1 MSVIDDSLRELQRQ
15 FVAGLPERLDVLH
28 ERYRGL
34 CPGAWQVD
42 AAAELHRHIHSLI
55 GSAGTFGMQSVSA
68 AARQLEIRLKA
79 IVDSGAAPEEDAW
92 AAIGAELER
101 LQQLAH
107 SPLHS
112 EAPTL
117 TSPQAT
123 PRLDRPPLIDIV
135 EDDTEQ
141 AEHLARILRDAEYRV
156 RIFSAP
162 DEFRGA
168 DDAPD
173 AVVLDMVFPEGDTAG
188 AELLAELKAGSKG
201 SPPVVVTSVRDDIE
215 ARLAALRGGA
225 RRYLLKPINPQA
237 LVELLDVLT
246 GRMPSNPF
254 RVLLVDDDPLL
265 LEAQSVVLRGAG
277 MAVQALSRPLEALE
291 ALDAFCPDVV
301 VLDVHMSELRGPELA
316 ALVRERDEYLAL
328 PILFLSAETDKSLQ
342 LEALSQGGD
351 DFLVKPVEADHLIAA
366 VSARARRSRQHAA
379 MQQRLQDTL
388 YERERE
394 HLALD
399 QHAIVSM
406 ADVAGNIIYAND
418 KFCEIS
424 GYQRA
429 ELIGQNHRMLK
440 SQEHSRAFYEAMW
453 ETISSGQVWYGEICN
468 RAKDGSLYWVQSTIT
483 PFLDEHGLPYQYVS
497 IRTDITGI
505 KAAEAAQRAQNA
517 MRKVVG
523 QAAADLLAAGA
534 DSLDA
539 AIDRTL
545 RRIGMHLGADCAY
558 LFQFSEDGTRMGS
571 SHEWCAPGVDRKQED
586 LQDIPLTAVPWW
598 RAHLLGD
605 QPVMVSDVAALPLE
619 AAAEKALFES
629 MGIRSF
635 SDFPI
640 RRGGK
645 SLGAICFHHRVGTPL
660 ASTNLDLLGLLAG
673 LVGSALLRAA
683 VDREIREQ
691 QRFTQDVLDSVSA
704 HIAVLDRDGVIV
716 AVNEPWRR
724 YGAENAPEPADA
736 DRGDDVGTNYLEICR
751 HAEDTIE
758 PTASDAA
765 RGIEAVIAGRSP
777 RFRLEYP
784 CHSPTR
790 AQWYEMT
797 VLPLTH
803 EGRGVVVSHAN
814 ITERKLA
821 EQAAETAKERLRRGQ
836 MFANIGTWEWNI
848 VTGELYW
855 SERIPPLFGYLEGE
869 LETSYD
875 NFLAAIH
882 PEDRDAV
889 IAAVNACVADD
900 VPYDIEHRV
909 VWPDGTVRWLMERG
923 AAVRDADG
931 RALRMIGV
939 VQDIDDRKNAEL
951 ALAERE
957 RQLVE
962 AQALASLGNWRA
974 DLVSG
979 ELFWSDEIYRI
990 FGHEP
995 GSITPSVDVFY
1006 AAVHPDDLQRVRDDV
1021 LEAERTGRHDV
1032 VHRIVRP
1039 DGSIRHVNEL
1049 AQAETDADGN
1059 LIRLTG
1065 TVQDV
1070 TEQVEAE
1077 QRIRESEERFV
1088 FAVEGAGDGVWDWD
1102 IKSGRMTFSGQY
1114 EPMLG
1119 YRPGELEPSVES
1131 WKGSVHPEDLGGVQ
1145 QQLADYLAGD
1155 SDRYNVE
1162 LRLRCKNGSYKWV
1175 LCRGTVVERDVRG
1188 DPVRMIGIHSDID
1201 ARKAAEETLQIFRHV
1216 VNSVL
1221 DGVLVIDAAGVIQ
1234 LASPAVRAIFGYD
1247 QQDLVGN
1254 NVSMLMPD
1262 PVRSEHDG
1270 YLQRYR
1276 ASGEA
1281 RVINRLVE
1289 VTGQKAD
1296 GAEFPLEVSVSE
1308 IAIAGQQYFVGL
1320 LRDISE
1326 RKQAEEA
1333 LVAAREEADRANQAK
1348 SEFLSSMSHEL
1359 RTPMNAILGFG
1370 QLLEYDDSLGEEP
1383 QENVSEI
1390 LRAGKHL
1397 LELINEILDLA
1408 KIESGRIDMS
1418 LEPVEVDPVV
1428 QECLSLVGT
1437 AADQRHI
1444 HLHHEGTEG
1453 VVVRADLTRLKQ
1465 ALLNLVSNAVKYNR
1479 DGGHVKVDTHREGSD
1494 RLRIR
1499 VADTGKGIPEDK
1511 LEDLF
1516 DPFNRL
1522 DAENSGI
1529 EGTGIGLTLTR
1540 RMVELMRGTVGVESE
1555 PEVGSTFWIELPLA
1569 GAGAEGSP
1577 LRGAEPALPR
1587 GASPEDCGLSD
1598 EQSRT
1603 VLYIEDN
1610 PANLRL
1616 VEQLVGQ
1623 LPEVRLL
1630 TAHTPWLGMDL
1641 VREHRPDLIL
1651 LDINLP
1657 GMDGYQVLEVLQ
1669 AEAELERTPV
1679 VAVTANAM
1687 PRDIERGM
1695 AAGFADYL
1703 TKPLNVG
1710 QFLDTVQ
1717 RHLAKRTT

>member
-1 MSVIDDSLRELQRQ
+1 MSAGSGSLDELQRR
-15 FVAGLPERLDVLH
+15 FAEALPDKLENLRSQYQRLDPSDWEPSLAESLLH
-28 ERYRGL
+28 QL
-34 CPGAWQVD
+34 
-42 AAAELHRHIHSLI
+42 HSLT
-55 GSAGTFGMQSVSA
+55 GSAGTFGLAAMSA
-68 AARQLEIRLKA
+68 ASRELETRIKN
-79 IVDSGAAPEEDAW
+79 IVEAGTPPGHEAW
-92 AAIGAELER
+92 TAIGPELVR
-101 LQQLAH
+101 LGDLAH
-107 SPLHS
+107 GPDPFVLPANPSR
-112 EAPTL
+112 
-117 TSPQAT
+117 T
-123 PRLDRPPLIDIV
+123 PVVHLV
-135 EDDTEQ
+135 EDDLEQ
-141 AEHLARILRDAEYRV
+141 AEYLARVLRDDGYQVKVFTILEDFRTAFAE
-156 RIFSAP
+156 
-162 DEFRGA
+162 
-168 DDAPD
+168 DDLPAV
-173 AVVLDMVFPEGDTAG
+173 VVLDMVFPEGDNAG
-188 AELLAELKAGSKG
+188 AELLAELQAQQEHC
-201 SPPVVVTSVRDDIE
+201 PPVVFASLRDDLD
-215 ARLAALRGGA
+215 ARLAAYRAGA
-225 RRYLLKPINPQA
+225 SRYLLKPLDPRV
-237 LVELLDVLT
+237 LVDVLDILT
-246 GRMPSNPF
+246 ARVPVEPY

-265 LEAQSVVLRGAG
+265 LEAEAAVLRAAG
-277 MAVQALSRPLEALE
+277 MTVQALTQPRD
-291 ALDAFCPDVV
+291 ALDVLDDFRPDVV
-301 VLDVHMSELRGPELA
+301 VLDVYMPDVSGPEVA
-316 ALVRERDEYLAL
+316 AILRERDDSLTL
-328 PILFLSAETDKSLQ
+328 PILFLSAETDKDKQ
-342 LEALSQGGD
+342 LAALGLGGD
-351 DFLVKPVEADHLIAA
+351 DFLVKPIQAEHLVAA
-366 VSARARRSRQHAA
+366 VTARARRVRQSASLQRR
-379 MQQRLQDTL
+379 QQDLS

-399 QHAIVSM
+399 QHAIVSI

-424 GYQRA
+424 GYERA
-429 ELIGQNHRMLK
+429 ELMGQDHRMLK
-440 SQEHSRAFYEAMW
+440 SQEHPPAFYEAMW
-453 ETISSGQVWYGEICN
+453 ETISSGQVWHGEICN
-468 RAKDGSLYWVQSTIT
+468 RAKDGSSYWVESTIT
-483 PFLDEHGLPYQYVS
+483 PFLDKHGLPYQYVS
-497 IRTDITGI
+497 IRTDITRI

-517 MRKVVG
+517 MRTVVG
-523 QAAADLLAAGA
+523 EAAADLLAAGA
-534 DSLDA
+534 ESLDA
-539 AIDRTL
+539 AIDQTL
-545 RRIGMHLGADCAY
+545 CRIGMHLGADCAY
-558 LFQFSEDGTRMGS
+558 LFQFSEDGARMSS
-571 SHEWCAPGVDRKQED
+571 SHEWCAPGVDRKKED

-598 RAHLLGD
+598 RDRLLRD
-605 QPVMVSDVAALPLE
+605 EPVIVSDVAALPPE
-619 AAAEKALFES
+619 AAAEKAMFES

-635 SDFPI
+635 TGFPI

-645 SLGAICFHHRVGTPL
+645 SLGSICFHHRVGTHL
-660 ASTNLDLLGLLAG
+660 ESMSQDLLGLLAG

-704 HIAVLDRDGVIV
+704 HIAVLDREGVIV

-724 YGAENAPEPADA
+724 YAAENAPEAADA
-736 DRGDDVGTNYLEICR
+736 DRGDDVGTNYLAICR
-751 HAEDTIE
+751 QAEDTTE
-758 PTASDAA
+758 PKASDVA
-765 RGIEAVIAGRSP
+765 RGIEGVIEGCLP
-777 RFRLEYP
+777 HFRLEYP

-803 EGRGVVVSHAN
+803 NGGGVVVSHAN

-836 MFANIGTWEWNI
+836 VFANVGTWEWNM
-848 VTGELYW
+848 VTDELYW
-855 SERIPPLFGYLEGE
+855 TERIPPLFGYSEGE

-889 IAAVNACVADD
+889 SAAVNACVADD

-909 VWPDGTVRWLMERG
+909 VWPDGTVRWLLERG
-923 AAVRDADG
+923 AVVRDAG
-931 RALRMIGV
+931 GKPLRMLGV
-939 VQDIDDRKNAEL
+939 VQDIDGRKRAET

-957 RQLVE
+957 RQLLE

-995 GSITPSVDVFY
+995 GGITPSIEVFH
-1006 AAVHPDDLQRVRDDV
+1006 AAVHPDDRQLVRDSE
-1021 LEAERTGRHDV
+1021 LEAERTGRHDI

-1039 DGSIRHVNEL
+1039 DGAIRHVHEL
-1049 AQAETDADGN
+1049 AQAEFDADGH

-1070 TEQVEAE
+1070 TDRVEAE
-1077 QRIRESEERFV
+1077 QRVRESEQRFA

-1102 IKSGRMTFSGQY
+1102 VATGRLLLSGYY

-1119 YRPGELEPSVES
+1119 YETGEMEPRIEA
-1131 WKGSVHPEDLGGVQ
+1131 WKTTVHPDDLERVLQ
-1145 QQLADYLAGD
+1145 RLNDYLEGR
-1155 SDRYNVE
+1155 SDRYSVE
-1162 LRLRCKNGSYKWV
+1162 LRLRCKDGSYKWV
-1175 LCRGTVVERDVRG
+1175 LCRGTVVERDARG
-1188 DPVRMIGIHSDID
+1188 NPARLIGIHSDID
-1201 ARKAAEETLQIFRHV
+1201 ARKSAEETLQIFKHV

-1221 DGVLVIDAAGVIQ
+1221 DGVLVIDPEGVIR

-1247 QQDLVGN
+1247 PQDVVGN
-1254 NVSMLMPD
+1254 NVSMLMPE

-1270 YLQRYR
+1270 YLQRYL
-1276 ASGEA
+1276 ASREA
-1281 RVINRLVE
+1281 HIINRIVE
-1289 VTGQKAD
+1289 VTGQRAD

-1308 IAIAGQQYFVGL
+1308 IDIAEQQYFVGL
-1320 LRDISE
+1320 LRDISD
-1326 RKQAEEA
+1326 RKRSEEA
-1333 LVAAREEADRANQAK
+1333 LIAAREEADRANQAK

-1383 QENVSEI
+1383 QGNVSEI

-1408 KIESGRIDMS
+1408 KIEAGRIDMS

-1453 VVVRADLTRLKQ
+1453 VMVRADLTRLKQ

-1499 VADTGKGIPEDK
+1499 VADTGNGIPEDK

-1569 GAGAEGSP
+1569 EAKGSP
-1577 LRGAEPALPR
+1577 LRGEEPALPR
-1587 GASPEDCGLSD
+1587 EASPEDCGLSD

-1603 VLYIEDN
+1603 VLYIEDT

-1630 TAHTPWLGMDL
+1630 TAHTPWLGIDL

-1717 RHLAKRTT
+1717 RHLAKSTT